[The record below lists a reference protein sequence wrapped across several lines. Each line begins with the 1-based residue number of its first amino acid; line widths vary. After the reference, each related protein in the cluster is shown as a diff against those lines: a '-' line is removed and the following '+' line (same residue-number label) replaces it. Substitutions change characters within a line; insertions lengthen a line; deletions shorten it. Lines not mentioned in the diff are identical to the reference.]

1 MSHEHGNA
9 QAGEGTAMKDPVCG
23 MNVDSTSAHHTQY
36 AGRTIHFCSS
46 GCLTTFQANPERY
59 ISKGTEPQPKSCC
72 AHQASGPAPGSVT
85 DPVCGMQVD
94 PKATE
99 FHADHAGQTFHF
111 CSRRCQDKFL
121 SDSNAYLGKKP
132 GSQAAASVAPG
143 AIYTCPMHPEI
154 RQAGPGTCPI
164 CGMALEPEMPSL
176 EDEDNPELRDF
187 SHRFWWTLPL
197 TLIVLVLAMFGHRFS
212 GLSITARTWV
222 ELVLTTPVV
231 LWAGWPFFERCVQS
245 IRNRSPNMWTLIGIG
260 VAAAFG
266 YSVVATVAPGVFP
279 DSFREHGRVGVYFE
293 AAAVII
299 SLTLLGQLLEL
310 RARSKTSAAIKAL
323 LGLTPKTARRIKADG
338 GEEDIPLEHVH
349 VGDHLRVRPG
359 EKVPV
364 DGTVIEGRSSVDESM
379 LTGEPMPVSKSVGEM
394 LIGAT
399 LNGTGSLT
407 MRADQVGAE
416 TVLSRIVQLV
426 AQAQRSRAPMQR
438 MADKVAYWFVLAV
451 VAVAVATF
459 FVWGFFGPEPSWTW
473 AVLNAVS
480 VLIIACP
487 CALGLATPMSIMV
500 ATGRAAQ
507 AGVLFRD
514 AEAIEQ
520 FRTLDTVVVDKT
532 GTLTEG
538 RPAFKT
544 VRGVAGTADEEAL
557 RLAASLDQGSEHPL
571 AEAIVAE
578 ARARELKLSAAPDFD
593 SITGSGVQG
602 TVDGRNLLL
611 GNRSLM
617 DRNGVSV
624 AEVAEDAE
632 QLRGEGASVMFL
644 AADGRLIGLLAVAD
658 PIKTSARPAVAAL
671 QSRGMR
677 VVMATGDGVTTAR
690 AVARELGIEEF
701 HGEVTPEDKAVL
713 VQKLKSEGHRVAM
726 AGDGIN
732 DAPALASADVGI
744 AMGTGTDVAMSSS
757 QVTLVKGDLR
767 GILRARAL
775 SEATVGNMRQNLAF
789 AFLYNAI
796 GVPIAAGVLYPFF
809 GLLLSPMIAALAM
822 SLSSVSVVANALR
835 LARTHLPD
843 DATSFRPGT
852 SASTPRVAN

>member
-1 MSHEHGNA
+1 MS
-9 QAGEGTAMKDPVCG
+9 
-23 MNVDSTSAHHTQY
+23 
-36 AGRTIHFCSS
+36 
-46 GCLTTFQANPERY
+46 
-59 ISKGTEPQPKSCC
+59 
-72 AHQASGPAPGSVT
+72 ASGSAPGTVT

-94 PKATE
+94 PATAKGGE
-99 FHADHAGQTFHF
+99 ATHAGLTYHF
-111 CSRRCQDKFL
+111 CSTKCREKFTADPQRYL
-121 SDSNAYLGKKP
+121 QPREPKASDAGDSD
-132 GSQAAASVAPG
+132 V
-143 AIYTCPMHPEI
+143 IYTCPMHPQI
-154 RQAGPGTCPI
+154 RQRGPGHCPI

-176 EDEDNPELRDF
+176 DEDENPELRDF
-187 SHRFWWTLPL
+187 SRRFWWTLPL
-197 TLIVLVLAMFGHRFS
+197 TVAVFVLAMFGHS
-212 GLSITARTWV
+212 MPALSASTRTWL
-222 ELVLTTPVV
+222 EFALATPVV
-231 LWAGWPFFERCVQS
+231 LWAGWPFFVRCLQS

-260 VAAAFG
+260 VAASYG
-266 YSVVATVAPGVFP
+266 YSVVATVAPGAFP
-279 DSFREHGRVGVYFE
+279 ASFRDHGRVNVYFE
-293 AAAVII
+293 AAAVIV

-323 LGLTPKTARRIKADG
+323 LGLAPKTARRINADG
-338 GEEDIPLEHVH
+338 SEEDVPLAHVH

-364 DGTVIEGRSSVDESM
+364 DGTVLEGRSSVDESM
-379 LTGEPMPVSKSVGEM
+379 LTGEPMPVSKTAGDR

-399 LNGTGSLT
+399 QNGTGSLV
-407 MRADQVGAE
+407 MRADQVGSE

-451 VAVAVATF
+451 LAAAVITF
-459 FVWGFFGPEPSWTW
+459 FAWGLFGPEPSWTW

-507 AGVLFRD
+507 AGVLFRN

-520 FRTLDTVVVDKT
+520 FRTLDTLVVDKT

-544 VRGVAGTADEEAL
+544 VRGDAGTPDDEVL

-578 ARARELKLSAAPDFD
+578 ARARGLALSAAPDFD
-593 SITGSGVQG
+593 SVTGAGVRGQ
-602 TVDGRNLLL
+602 VDGRHLLL
-611 GNRSLM
+611 GSRALM
-617 DRNGVSV
+617 SANGV
-624 AEVAEDAE
+624 AIEDMAGEAE
-632 QLRGEGASVMFL
+632 QLREQGASVMFL
-644 AADGRLIGLLAVAD
+644 AADGRLLGLIAVAD
-658 PIKTSARPAVAAL
+658 PIKPSAKPAVADL
-671 QSRGMR
+671 QARGMR
-677 VVMATGDGVTTAR
+677 VVMATGDSETTAK
-690 AVARELGIEEF
+690 AVARELGITEV
-701 HGEVTPEDKAVL
+701 HGEMRPEDKAAL
-713 VQKLKSEGHRVAM
+713 IERLRAQGYRVAM

-744 AMGTGTDVAMSSS
+744 AMGTGTDVAMSSA

-775 SEATVGNMRQNLAF
+775 SEATVRNMRENLGF
-789 AFLYNAI
+789 AFVYNAV
-796 GVPIAAGVLYPFF
+796 GVPIAAGVLYPAF
-809 GLLLSPMIAALAM
+809 GLLLNPMIAALAM

-835 LARTHLPD
+835 LSRTKLPG
-843 DATSFRPGT
+843 DA
-852 SASTPRVAN
+852 ASPESGAGAAS